1 MFHSI
6 SKVDIHATA
15 IRAAQGVGAS
25 IRYQAAPDPAE
36 VSPDRK
42 TGGTMVVSNG
52 GTHGDT
58 PRNPAISW
66 KIPMENMEDDWG

>member
-1 MFHSI
+1 MFHSYI

-36 VSPDRK
+36 VSPERPVVPWWFP
-42 TGGTMVVSNG
+42 MVVPMVIPPEIQRFENPHGKNG
-52 GTHGDT
+52 G
-58 PRNPAISW
+58 
-66 KIPMENMEDDWG
+66 